1 MFQKFCPSYKVS
13 FHFTSLLT
21 CAKQFRNKDSEGG
34 SGTTSRLITFKFLF
48 HWTEELCSIYFLSG
62 TFMGENKL
70 TEARSIPDGSTGY
83 H

>member
-1 MFQKFCPSYKVS
+1 MLQECCHNYKVS

-21 CAKQFRNKDSEGG
+21 CVKRFRKKDSEWG
-34 SGTTSRLITFKFLF
+34 SGTTSRSIIFKFLS

-62 TFMGENKL
+62 KFMGENKL

-83 H
+83 D